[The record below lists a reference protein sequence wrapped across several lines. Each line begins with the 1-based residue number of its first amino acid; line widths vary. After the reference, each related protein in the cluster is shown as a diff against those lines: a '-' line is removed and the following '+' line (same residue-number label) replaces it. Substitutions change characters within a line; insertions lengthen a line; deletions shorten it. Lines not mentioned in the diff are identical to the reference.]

1 MKLKKKKSYLSKLK
15 ILLIFFLLLLVT
27 FLIIIQKPIEYVS
40 YFFLN
45 YASIAA
51 TKEISSIINEESS
64 SEKFTKISYDDLFYV
79 SKNSSNEIEMI
90 DYNLLVVNEIL
101 DEITLDIQNKLKEK
115 EEKEFLKI
123 PFGIITNNPFFNN
136 MGPIIPAKLKLIS
149 SIQTNINTKL
159 TGYGINNSLIEISVN
174 IKVQAK
180 VILPVISKDIIV
192 TNEVPLSYKI
202 INGKIPEYYGGILSK
217 NSSTYQLPLE

>member
-136 MGPIIPAKLKLIS
+136 MGPIIPVKLKLIS

-180 VILPVISKDIIV
+180 VILPVVSKDIIV